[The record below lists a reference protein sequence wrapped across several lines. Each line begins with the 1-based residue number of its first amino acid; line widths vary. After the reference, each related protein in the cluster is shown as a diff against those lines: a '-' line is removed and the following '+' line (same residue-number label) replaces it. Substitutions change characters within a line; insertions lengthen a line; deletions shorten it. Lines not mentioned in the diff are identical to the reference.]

1 MTATALAP
9 SRTRGPARTLG
20 PYRAPAPSHG
30 GTQRPELSVVA
41 LPARTVRRRR
51 RTMAMAAG
59 TTVIAILTAVIFH
72 ALLAQSQITID
83 RLEQRTAEAERAY
96 QDARLERARLAA
108 PQRVIERAKAIGLVP
123 PDRPPTAVPV
133 TGELPPEAD
142 ATTGTLNGWTEV
154 KPTLGDPG

>member
-1 MTATALAP
+1 MALAAGL
-9 SRTRGPARTLG
+9 T
-20 PYRAPAPSHG
+20 
-30 GTQRPELSVVA
+30 VVA
-41 LPARTVRRRR
+41 VLA
-51 RTMAMAAG
+51 
-59 TTVIAILTAVIFH
+59 AVIFH

-108 PQRVIERAKAIGLVP
+108 PQRVIERAQALGLVP

-133 TGELPPEAD
+133 TGELPPGAD

-154 KPTLGDPG
+154 KPTLGEPG